1 MAGPD
6 RLTATGRRSTVWWTA
21 VRWSAP
27 AMLVFAIYHTVRD
40 VGTEFLGL
48 SGEFW
53 DAGHRSHAW
62 CGATCGLVTLP
73 LELFNIAV
81 CVLLL
86 ARRRAGRLALVNL
99 ATLVL
104 WLLAWFLP

>member
-6 RLTATGRRSTVWWTA
+6 RLTGPG
-21 VRWSAP
+21 RWSP
-27 AMLVFAIYHTVRD
+27 AWWAVVRASVPVLTLFAIYHTVRD
-40 VGTEFLGL
+40 VGTEFLGR

-53 DAGHRSHAW
+53 DAGHRAHAW
-62 CGATCGLVTLP
+62 CGGACGVITLP

-81 CVLLL
+81 GVVVL
-86 ARRRAGRLALVNL
+86 ARGRSDRLALVNL
-99 ATLVL
+99 GTVVL